1 MAENKNT
8 TATKA
13 HETQMAQETQIAQE
27 TQAAQET
34 QEAVK
39 PVEKVK
45 IRLRRATKGEDPYL
59 LVGVNGKMW
68 RIKRGETVEVPACVA
83 EVINN
88 AEAAEDEAQDF
99 VQACAESFQRV

>member
-13 HETQMAQETQIAQE
+13 QETQTA
-27 TQAAQET
+27 

-39 PVEKVK
+39 VPAKVK

>member
-1 MAENKNT
+1 M
-8 TATKA
+8 
-13 HETQMAQETQIAQE
+13 
-27 TQAAQET
+27 
-34 QEAVK
+34 
-39 PVEKVK
+39 K